1 MGGRTS
7 QTELES
13 CRGPQL
19 PNHALPCQ
27 VAISST
33 LPFIFSITHHLTP
46 ILHTCTDAYIHMHTP
61 LPKISSAAA
70 ATSDT
75 FGSSSLEFS
84 QLFNFLPLN
93 GPCYSQAAGS
103 ALGLSYPAED
113 ELSLAPHISQDPT
126 AEPVGPLHTLSSTY
140 TPGLSTHA
148 HTHSTSLSTTN
159 TI

>member
-46 ILHTCTDAYIHMHTP
+46 ILHTHNTCIQIHMHTH
-61 LPKISSAAA
+61 KH
-70 ATSDT
+70 T
-75 FGSSSLEFS
+75 FSPSR
-84 QLFNFLPLN
+84 
-93 GPCYSQAAGS
+93 
-103 ALGLSYPAED
+103 
-113 ELSLAPHISQDPT
+113 
-126 AEPVGPLHTLSSTY
+126 LHTDTLCLS
-140 TPGLSTHA
+140 
-148 HTHSTSLSTTN
+148 HTHIHTHRWTLTHTHMHSKKHKHADF
-159 TI
+159 